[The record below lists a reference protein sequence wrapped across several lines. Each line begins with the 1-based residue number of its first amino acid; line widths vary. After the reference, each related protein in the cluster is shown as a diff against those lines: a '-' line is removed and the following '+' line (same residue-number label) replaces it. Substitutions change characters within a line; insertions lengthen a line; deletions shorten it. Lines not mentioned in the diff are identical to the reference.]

1 MGRRKG
7 RPIHG
12 WLILDKPE
20 GPSSNG
26 CVGRIKRLTGAAK
39 VGHGG
44 TLDPLAS
51 GVLPI
56 ALGEATKTQQFAM
69 DHTKTYEFTIRW
81 GISTASQD
89 AEGEVTAESDV
100 RPTQADIEAALPQF
114 IGEIEQVPPVYSA
127 VKVDGERAYKLA
139 RRDEDVTLQP
149 RTVRIDELRLLD
161 CPDSDHANLEM
172 VCGKGTY
179 VRALVRDLALHLG
192 AEGHIRRLR
201 RTAVGPFLIEKA
213 FSLER
218 FDGDGDSDAALLLS
232 EFLLPVETVLDD
244 IPALALTEQEARRL
258 RQGQGVP
265 VLPVAQRSPLRDIS
279 QGDLVQ
285 AKADGT
291 LVALARIMGGEIRPV
306 RVMNL

>member
-1 MGRRKG
+1 VGRRKG

-139 RRDEDVTLQP
+139 RCDEDVTLQP

>member
-1 MGRRKG
+1 VGRRKG

>member
-7 RPIHG
+7 APIHG
-12 WLILDKPE
+12 WLILDKPV

-89 AEGEVTAESDV
+89 AEGEVTAESDA
-100 RPTQADIEAALPQF
+100 RPVKAQIEAALPQF
-114 IGEIEQVPPVYSA
+114 VGEIEQIPPVFSA

-139 RRDEDVTLQP
+139 RRDEEVTLQP

-161 CPDSDHANLEM
+161 CPDIDHANLEM

-201 RTAVGPFLIEKA
+201 RTAVGPFHVEKA

-218 FDGDGDSDAALLLS
+218 FNGDGDNDAAMLLS

-291 LVALARIMGGEIRPV
+291 LVALARITGGEIRPV

>member
-69 DHTKTYEFTIRW
+69 DHTKTYEFTICW

-114 IGEIEQVPPVYSA
+114 IGEIEQVPPVFSA

-139 RRDEDVTLQP
+139 RRDEEVTLQP
-149 RTVRIDELRLLD
+149 RTVRIDDLRLLD
-161 CPDSDHANLEM
+161 CPDTDHANLEM

-218 FDGDGDSDAALLLS
+218 FDGDGDNDAALLLS